1 MKPSDTCTHVAY
13 VILAVVVVLIVLA
26 IGKGAGARRSRGPK
40 IVPKTLLTR
49 NEKLFTELLVRSL
62 PDHYVFPQVSM
73 GALMQVKG
81 GEKDSSMR
89 LRNRFSRKIVDYVVA
104 DHNLD
109 VVALV
114 ELDDASHRTKGLHGR
129 VWV

>member
-62 PDHYVFPQVSM
+62 PDHYVFP
-73 GALMQVKG
+73 GFP
-81 GEKDSSMR
+81 EKLWTTYLQPTTWTSSPPW
-89 LRNRFSRKIVDYVVA
+89 NSITHPIV
-104 DHNLD
+104 
-109 VVALV
+109 
-114 ELDDASHRTKGLHGR
+114 
-129 VWV
+129 

>member
-1 MKPSDTCTHVAY
+1 MSHY
-13 VILAVVVVLIVLA
+13 VVLAVVVVLIVLA
-26 IGKGAGARRSRGPK
+26 IGKGAGARRARGPK
-40 IVPKTLLTR
+40 LVPKTLFTR
-49 NEKLFTELLVRSL
+49 NEKLFMELLVRSL

-73 GALMQVKG
+73 GALMQVTG
-81 GEKDSSMR
+81 GEKDSNMR

-114 ELDDASHRTKGLHGR
+114 ELDDASHRTKVRADAQRHGMTDEAG
-129 VWV
+129 